1 MPFFRRKS
9 RRSKKK
15 AAKKVSHRQPAGEQ
29 GLADENPGY
38 DPYDTMPGV
47 PRDKFGMYRR
57 ADGKW
62 SF

>member
-1 MPFFRRKS
+1 MRFYLRKS
-9 RRSKKK
+9 RRNKKTVVNK
-15 AAKKVSHRQPAGEQ
+15 NTSRQRPEAPGV
-29 GLADENPGY
+29 ARENPGY